1 MKQREIQQFKMKP
14 VAELS
19 KLIRESEE
27 KIRKLRFDLA
37 AGKVKNVAEL
47 RNTRRLVARM
57 YTFIAQQ
64 SQVKNTPR

>member
-64 SQVKNTPR
+64 SRVKNTPR